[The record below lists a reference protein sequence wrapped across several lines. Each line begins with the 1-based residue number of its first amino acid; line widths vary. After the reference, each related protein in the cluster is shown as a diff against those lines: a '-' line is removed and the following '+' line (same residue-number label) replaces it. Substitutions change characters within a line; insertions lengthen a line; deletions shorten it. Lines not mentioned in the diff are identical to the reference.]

1 MPKKISKRQQQVR
14 EILQQLGSGAQSID
28 LVIETLKKL
37 PSAKF
42 VESVDLS
49 IKLGVDPKN
58 SSQVVRGSV
67 ELPNGNGKEVK
78 IAAYVAEV
86 DEEPCKQAGADFVG
100 MTELE
105 DMIKA
110 NNFAFDVLVTKPENM
125 VKLAKLGQKLGPRGL
140 MPNPK
145 NGTVDKDLSSAIQK
159 FKKGQMMFRT
169 DRSGLIHGV
178 VGKINFQAENLK
190 ENVRAVLSELQ
201 KLKPASAKG
210 QYLQQAYLSTS
221 MGAAIQFDTN
231 F

>member
-1 MPKKISKRQQQVR
+1 MSKKVSKKQQ
-14 EILQQLGSGAQSID
+14 ELQKIVKTIGNDIQTIEAA
-28 LVIETLKKL
+28 IETLKKF
-37 PSAKF
+37 PAAKF
-42 VESVDLS
+42 IESVDLS

-58 SSQVVRGSV
+58 SAQVVRGSV

-78 IAAYVAEV
+78 VAAYVADV
-86 DEEPCKQAGADFVG
+86 DEESCATAGADFVG
-100 MTELE
+100 MALLE
-105 DMIKA
+105 EMIKN
-110 NNFAFDVLVTKPENM
+110 NNFDFDVLVTKPENM

-145 NGTVDKDLSSAIQK
+145 NGTVDKDLVTAIQK

-178 VGKINFQAENLK
+178 VGKINFQTENIK

-210 QYLQQAYLSTS
+210 QYLQQAYLSTT
-221 MGAAIQFDTN
+221 MGAAIRFDTN